1 MSLRALAT
9 SIPAVVRRDYVA
21 STVAHWLTLA
31 SGLLLFHLVARRA
44 SVNGFAYYQVARGVV
59 ATVQPFALL
68 GLVPALH
75 RYLPRAGDRARVLAL
90 QAFLV
95 QVVVMDV
102 LGLIGLVLADDV
114 GRLLGIPGG
123 APAARAVVVLA
134 AGNCLVVVTMAGLR
148 GSGQVRLSNVVSL
161 LGLGLLPLFAFACTT
176 RIDLFLAIQG
186 AAMAFLA
193 FGGIVAVRRHVPSPH
208 RPPPPPPLRTLL
220 RFGIRRAP
228 GEIALPALF
237 AFPTFFVAG
246 AAPGSPTPGFIGFA
260 TSAITLICSVF
271 GMLTPV
277 LLPRLSS
284 YFQSAPLPGPPSSS
298 SSASSSAADPLPP
311 AGDPLLAAADPH
323 PPTAHPI
330 PPAADPVPAA
340 AGLHTPAAGPASP
353 VAGGGPSLTRGLKAL
368 PLAAAAL
375 AALGVLFF
383 AVVAPPL
390 VHNFLGSEF
399 HDAISVLRTAL
410 PAAIPLA
417 AFYAARPT
425 LDALQETPVISRV
438 LLLCLAVEIA
448 LTYATAAVASPAVA
462 AILGLTIAAV
472 LLGALSYAAL
482 LRAIPA

>member
-1 MSLRALAT
+1 MSLRALAAG
-9 SIPAVVRRDYVA
+9 IPAVVRRDYVA
-21 STVAHWLTLA
+21 STAAHWLTLA

-75 RYLPRAGDRARVLAL
+75 RYLPRAGDRARILAL

-123 APAARAVVVLA
+123 VNAARAVVVLA

-148 GSGQVRLSNVVSL
+148 GNGQVRLSNAVSL
-161 LGLGLLPLFAFACTT
+161 SGLGLLPLFAFACTT

-193 FGGIVAVRRHVPSPH
+193 FGGIVAVRRHAPSPQ
-208 RPPPPPPLRTLL
+208 RPPATPARHPPAPPAEHPPAQHPPAQHPPAPPALRTLL

-246 AAPGSPTPGFIGFA
+246 AAPGSPAPGFIGFA

-277 LLPRLSS
+277 LLPRLSG
-284 YFQSAPLPGPPSSS
+284 YFQSAPLHLPGRS
-298 SSASSSAADPLPP
+298 
-311 AGDPLLAAADPH
+311 
-323 PPTAHPI
+323 
-330 PPAADPVPAA
+330 
-340 AGLHTPAAGPASP
+340 
-353 VAGGGPSLTRGLKAL
+353 GGRSLTRGLKTL

-399 HDAISVLRTAL
+399 HDAIDVLRAAL

-438 LLLCLAVEIA
+438 LLLCLGVEIA
-448 LTYATAAVASPAVA
+448 LTYATAAVASPAAA
-462 AILGLTIAAV
+462 AILGLTVAAV

-482 LRAIPA
+482 LRAIPARQPRR